1 MYIDE
6 NCFLPLK
13 MEELFT
19 IAVSLGEIVH
29 NRGFSPVALPGRE
42 LGRGKLSVK
51 DHNCFY
57 TSWFCFYDR
66 KSKRDN

>member
-29 NRGFSPVALPGRE
+29 KEGKRRNLENPRCYESTREEFGRLYNSERDDSLQE
-42 LGRGKLSVK
+42 L
-51 DHNCFY
+51 
-57 TSWFCFYDR
+57 
-66 KSKRDN
+66 